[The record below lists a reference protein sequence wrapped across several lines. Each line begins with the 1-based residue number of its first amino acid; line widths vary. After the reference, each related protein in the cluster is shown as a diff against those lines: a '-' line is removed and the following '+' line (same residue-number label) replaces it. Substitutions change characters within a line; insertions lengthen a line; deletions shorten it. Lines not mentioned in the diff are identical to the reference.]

1 MATLP
6 LLLVPFLTAG
16 GATGRY
22 IIMGGVCGNDRMFC
36 GMASGG
42 GGCNILTVPPASSGV
57 VEVGNPDGSCGTA
70 APPLLTAVAV
80 DGIAEEVVVV
90 VVVDDEPE

>member
-6 LLLVPFLTAG
+6 LLVPFLTAG

-70 APPLLTAVAV
+70 APPPLVAV